1 MNEKWRKNTE
11 KYADILKV
19 SDGVIMK
26 SQTGRNPVSNATIIN
41 DTGIMPII
49 DDSDSQPLAISIEYV
64 GKIVQV
70 FLDIMHENVP
80 MKKH

>member
-19 SDGVIMK
+19 SDEVIMK

>member
-1 MNEKWRKNTE
+1 MNEKWRKNTV
-11 KYADILKV
+11 KYANISKV
-19 SDGVIMK
+19 SDGIIMK
-26 SQTGRNPVSNATIIN
+26 SQTGRNQVSNATIIN